1 MWRTERLGT
10 NPQND
15 TLLKGEAAAAGA
27 PERRQA
33 LLAALVDS
41 TDDAI
46 ASKDLNGTILSWNE
60 AAAHMFGYSAEEI
73 IGRNVRCLI
82 PDELQHEEET
92 ILAKIRSGERIS
104 HYETVRLKKNGERF
118 DVSITISPL
127 IDAEGRI
134 IGASKIAR
142 EITER
147 KRLEKQLIQS
157 EKLAATGRMA
167 ATVAHEINNPLD
179 SVLNLLFLA
188 RKSGSLAEARSYL
201 STAESEL
208 ERVAQ
213 IARQTL
219 GYYRDDATPT
229 AVIVQDVIE
238 NVLTVYQGKLR
249 SAHITTEC
257 RFEDRAQLLASK
269 GELIQIFSNI
279 VANAID
285 AMPQGGVLRIA
296 TKRTLLPD
304 GVEMEFTDNGSGIRQ
319 EDLAKVFEAFFTTK
333 GEMGTGIGLWVVKQ
347 LVEKRGGEVAIHS
360 STETGRSG
368 TTISIFLPLTRPA
381 GVTNNSV
388 N

>member
-1 MWRTERLGT
+1 LGT

-15 TLLKGEAAAAGA
+15 VLLKYEATAAAT

-41 TDDAI
+41 TDDAVV
-46 ASKDLNGTILSWNE
+46 SKDLNGTILTWND
-60 AAAHMFGYSAEEI
+60 AAARMFGYSAQEI

-104 HYETVRLKKNGERF
+104 HYETLRIRKNGERF

-127 IDAEGRI
+127 IDGEGKI

-142 EITER
+142 DITER
-147 KRLEKQLIQS
+147 RRLEKQLMQS

-179 SVLNLLFLA
+179 AVLNLIYLA
-188 RKSGSLAEARSYL
+188 RTSGSLAEARSHL

-208 ERVAQ
+208 ERVAH

-219 GYYRDDATPT
+219 GYYRDDGTPT
-229 AVIVQDVIE
+229 PVNIQKVIE
-238 NVLTVYQGKLR
+238 HVLAVYQGKLT
-249 SAHITTEC
+249 SADIATDC
-257 RFEDRAQLLASK
+257 RFEDHPLVVASK
-269 GELIQIFSNI
+269 GELMQILSNI
-279 VANAID
+279 IANAID
-285 AMPQGGVLRIA
+285 AMPQGGVLRVQ
-296 TKRTLLPD
+296 TKRSFNPD
-304 GVEMEFTDNGSGIRQ
+304 GVEIRLADNGSGIRK
-319 EDLAKVFEAFFTTK
+319 DHLAKIFEPFFTTK
-333 GEMGTGIGLWVVKQ
+333 GDMGTGIGLWVVKQ
-347 LVEKRGGEVAIHS
+347 LVEKRGGRVAVS
-360 STETGRSG
+360 SNTDSRSG
-368 TTISIFLPLTRPA
+368 TTISIFLPLTGSATAERI
-381 GVTNNSV
+381 TV